1 MNSNQNWTT
10 KKAVALNYKQST
22 SQAPAVKAK
31 GRGWTAERIIEAA
44 AEHNVPVHKDA
55 GLVHMLHELEW
66 NEEIPEELYEVVAEI
81 FAFIYRMDKNTAGK
95 NEN

>member
-1 MNSNQNWTT
+1 MNSNQNWKM

-81 FAFIYRMDKNTAGK
+81 FAFIYRMDKKTAE